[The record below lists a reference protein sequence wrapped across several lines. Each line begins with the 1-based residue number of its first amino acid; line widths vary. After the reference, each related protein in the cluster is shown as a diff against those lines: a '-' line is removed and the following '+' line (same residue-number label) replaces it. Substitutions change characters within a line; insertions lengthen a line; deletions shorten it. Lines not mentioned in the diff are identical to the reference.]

1 MPEESTTPDLV
12 DLVRSMFES
21 TDRYFDFDAI
31 AGLAVPEVVW
41 DLSDMGLGIYE
52 GIAACREFIKGS
64 WAIWEDHHHK
74 IEEIL
79 DLGTG
84 VVFVALWE
92 DGRPIGSDSRVQ
104 ARQGDVFEFAG
115 GQGHSD
121 YVLHRPRRGPC
132 CRRTRRAG
140 TGVGDVAGEFM
151 TPAASPVTDE
161 VGETWPVNGGG

>member
-12 DLVRSMFES
+12 ELVRSMFES
-21 TDRYFDFDAI
+21 MDRDFDFDAI
-31 AGLAVPEVVW
+31 AGFAVPEVVW

-52 GIAACREFIKGS
+52 GIAACREFIEDY

-92 DGRPIGSDSRVQ
+92 DGRPIGSDSRVH

-115 GQGHSD
+115 GKII
-121 YVLHRPRRGPC
+121 
-132 CRRTRRAG
+132 RTTFYTDPDEARA
-140 TGVGDVAGEFM
+140 AGERL
-151 TPAASPVTDE
+151 AQERAD
-161 VGETWPVNGGG
+161 G